1 VVRSAIRD
9 VDEFWQ
15 LTTKP
20 RTADTRLSTVP
31 VVVIS
36 RDTLRRFFREVR
48 ATLGPAADDL
58 LYRSGLEAGEAF
70 VGTMARWTGSQDPME
85 IVDHLGDVY
94 SRCGWFA
101 VSSIEVDPESRQA
114 RLRLTRT
121 LETYGQEGT
130 WDRPA
135 CHFLSGYFAG
145 FFRAL
150 FWAEGIS
157 CIETTC
163 RGKGDSVCEFVLRT
177 SASAGP

>member
-1 VVRSAIRD
+1 VGSPIQD
-9 VDEFWQ
+9 IDDFWQ

-36 RDTLRRFFREVR
+36 RDTLRRLFRELR
-48 ATLGPAADDL
+48 ATLGAAADDL
-58 LYRSGLEAGEAF
+58 LYRSGSEAGEAF
-70 VGTMARWTGSQDPME
+70 VGTLARWSGSEDPME

-101 VSSIEVDPESRQA
+101 VSSIEVDRESRQA
-114 RLRLTRT
+114 RLRLSRS

-130 WDRPA
+130 QDGPM
-135 CHFLSGYFAG
+135 CHFLRGYFAG

-150 FWAEGIS
+150 FWSDGIQ
-157 CIETTC
+157 CTEVAC
-163 RGKGDSVCEFVLRT
+163 RGGGDSVCEFVLQAST
-177 SASAGP
+177 SGVS